1 MFFLEINLNYYSSA
15 HACCSLVC
23 DVVAS
28 CSCSCSFRDGLPTAL
43 SMLTVEE
50 GSESLDSTFFLLQ
63 LIFLILTKYF

>member
-15 HACCSLVC
+15 PACCSLVC

-28 CSCSCSFRDGLPTAL
+28 CSCSCSFHDGLPTAL

-50 GSESLDSTFFLLQ
+50 GSESLDSTFF
-63 LIFLILTKYF
+63 YFNSYF